1 METFIFSFIKSF
13 IIFGRNLAGIFNSPY
28 VTYRKLSNEKTY
40 LSQTVF
46 IPLIILLYFAFVS
59 TLRSGINNPFLL
71 TVKFNTLIFFSMLG
85 FVMMLGLFVVGG
97 SLLGIK
103 TQKDRLYLLWIY
115 SLVPTLV
122 WFFTTSI
129 LFLILPPPRT
139 MTFLGKL
146 YSAVFI
152 AFSVGVLLWK
162 MILYYLT
169 LRFSLKI
176 DLWKIF
182 QISVLVIPC
191 VIIYSFIMYRFGIF
205 RIPFL

>member
-1 METFIFSFIKSF
+1 METFIFSFIRSF

-28 VTYRKLSNEKTY
+28 VTYRKLSHEKTY

-46 IPLIILLYFAFVS
+46 IPLLIFLYFAFVS
-59 TLRSGINNPFLL
+59 TLRSGIKNPFLL
-71 TVKFNTLIFFSMLG
+71 TIKFNTLIFFSILG
-85 FVMMLGLFVVGG
+85 FVMMLAVFVVGG
-97 SLLGIK
+97 KLLNIK
-103 TQKDRLYLLWIY
+103 TQIERLYLLWIY

-129 LFLILPPPRT
+129 LYLILPPPRT

-146 YSAVFI
+146 YSTVFITFSVAVF
-152 AFSVGVLLWK
+152 LWK

-176 DLWKIF
+176 DLWKIS
-182 QISVLVIPC
+182 QISTLVIPC
-191 VIIYSFIMYRFGIF
+191 VIIYSFIMYKLGIF